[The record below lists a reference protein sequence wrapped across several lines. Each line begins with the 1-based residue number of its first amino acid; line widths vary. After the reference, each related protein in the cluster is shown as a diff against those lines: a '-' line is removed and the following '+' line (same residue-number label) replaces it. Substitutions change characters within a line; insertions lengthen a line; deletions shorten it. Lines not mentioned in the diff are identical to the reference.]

1 MAYRSCCIEKL
12 YKNIYENKN
21 EKYGYLRCTCRE
33 TYYLLP
39 YSIENIHVTII
50 REKDEDTYY
59 FLDKDKELHPLFK
72 LTDFD
77 IDDKYSRDQLLKEK
91 ILPVLNGNSFEEEK

>member
-1 MAYRSCCIEKL
+1 MAYRNCCIEKL
-12 YKNIYENKN
+12 YKNIYEHKN
-21 EKYGYLRCTCRE
+21 EKYNYLRCTCRE

-39 YSIENIHVTII
+39 YKFDNINITII
-50 REKDEDTYY
+50 REKDEDIYY

-77 IDDKYSRDQLLKEK
+77 INDKENIKNIIKNKVLA
-91 ILPVLNGNSFEEEK
+91 ILNENSEN

>member
-1 MAYRSCCIEKL
+1 MAYRNCCIEKL
-12 YKNIYENKN
+12 YKTIYEHKSSQ
-21 EKYGYLRCTCRE
+21 YSYLRCTCRE

-39 YSIENIHVTII
+39 YKIDEYEIMVI
-50 REKDEDTYY
+50 REKDEDIYY

-77 IDDKYSRDQLLKEK
+77 IKEKQLRDLLLKEK
-91 ILPVLNGNSFEEEK
+91 ILPLLEDKNDE

>member
-1 MAYRSCCIEKL
+1 MAYRNCCIEKL
-12 YKNIYENKN
+12 YKSIYEHKN

-39 YSIENIHVTII
+39 YEIENIPITII
-50 REKDEDTYY
+50 REKDEDVYY

-77 IDDKYSRDQLLKEK
+77 IKDKESINSLIKSK
-91 ILPVLNGNSFEEEK
+91 ILTLIKEESEK